1 MSWLVDTNVLSE
13 LRKGDR
19 AHSGIRAWFTDAR
32 EAELFTSVLVLGEI
46 RRGIESI
53 RRRDAPSA
61 MALEQWLERL
71 ASDFADRVPPVDARV
86 ADRGLPERAGSL
98 PHGGGRRPR
107 LGPRPLLYPPCPRVE
122 RTGVR
127 LGTRGGPL
135 TANRAV
141 QAAQLPLSRARRRPF
156 SFN

>member
-13 LRKGDR
+13 LRKGVR
-19 AHSGIRAWFTDAR
+19 AHAGIWAWFADAQ

-61 MALEQWLERL
+61 LALEQWLNRL
-71 ASDFADRVPPVDARV
+71 ASDFAERALPVDARV
-86 ADRGLPERAGSL
+86 ADRWGTLTVPDPVPTVDGLLAATALEHDLILVTRNV
-98 PHGGGRRPR
+98 RD
-107 LGPRPLLYPPCPRVE
+107 VE

-127 LGTRGGPL
+127 FLDPTATR
-135 TANRAV
+135 
-141 QAAQLPLSRARRRPF
+141 
-156 SFN
+156 